1 MSRVMSANDALQL
14 ANSLFVDENYNEALT
29 NYNCAIELEENNV
42 EALLKR
48 SACFHK
54 LGKLTGNIFVFKGI

>member
-1 MSRVMSANDALQL
+1 MSRVLSSSDALQL
-14 ANSLFVDENYNEALT
+14 GNSLFVDENYSEALN
-29 NYNCAIELEENNV
+29 NYNTAIELEENNV

-54 LGKLTGNIFVFKGI
+54 LGKLTGIYSSMR